1 MRNRSIKASVAALVV
16 AGGLLSGC
24 GGTDGG
30 STTAPGAAAAPS
42 EEGNGVAALEPAEI
56 LSRSKAAVGK
66 AGSYTLSGTLRD
78 GAEELTLDLAVG
90 GTDLVG
96 NVLVGSGRVQ
106 LLRAHGKDY
115 VRPDAAFLAA
125 TGNAKKADAMVAE
138 LGDKWALVPATNQT
152 YASLFALADADQ
164 LLTAT
169 GTLTKG
175 VEGEIHGTP
184 AVGLVDSADGGVLY
198 VATSGEP
205 YPLSLQSKDAEQG
218 SLTFSGFGAEVE
230 GATPPAT
237 TQVIDLAEL
246 G

>member
-1 MRNRSIKASVAALVV
+1 MRNRSIKAGVAALVV

-24 GGTDGG
+24 GSTDSGT
-30 STTAPGAAAAPS
+30 STAPGAAAAPS

-56 LSRSKAAVGK
+56 LSRSKAAVDK
-66 AGSYTLSGTLRD
+66 AGSYTLSGTLR
-78 GAEELTLDLAVG
+78 GGGQEFTLDLSVG
-90 GTDLVG
+90 GDDLVG
-96 NVLVGSGRVQ
+96 NILVGSGRVQ
-106 LLRAHGKDY
+106 LLRAHGQEY
-115 VRPDAAFLAA
+115 VRPDAAFLTA
-125 TGNAKKADAMVAE
+125 TGAKRPAAMVAE
-138 LGDKWALVPATNQT
+138 LGDKWAAVPASNPT

-175 VEGEIHGTP
+175 EEGEIHGSP
-184 AVGLVDSADGGVLY
+184 AVGVVDSADGGVLY

-205 YPLSLQSKDAEQG
+205 YPLSLQAKDPKEG
-218 SLTFSGFGAEVE
+218 SLTFSGFGATVQ

-237 TQVIDLAEL
+237 TQVVELSEL